1 MRYTDYLYTLL
12 IRGESQK
19 HVRGF
24 TMFELLIALAIL
36 GTLSGIAVPVYRNQT
51 DERNLS
57 AAIVGIQKIAL
68 GIESFRAE
76 RGRPPDSLAEAG
88 LPTQLDPWGRPY
100 QYTRL
105 EGLSKDDM
113 EAKCQWNKQN
123 KPLNH
128 DFDLFSMGK
137 DGVTE
142 KNGRIDHPKCYDDI
156 IRANAGF
163 YVGPSSE
170 Y

>member
-1 MRYTDYLYTLL
+1 MTL
-12 IRGESQK
+12 I
-19 HVRGF
+19 
-24 TMFELLIALAIL
+24 ELLIAVAII
-36 GTLSGIAVPVYRNQT
+36 GTLGGIAVPTYQGYVDKEKVST
-51 DERNLS
+51 
-57 AAIVGIQKIAL
+57 AIIDIRQMEGGIAKFQ
-68 GIESFRAE
+68 AE
-76 RGRPPDSLAEAG
+76 RGRLPDTFAEAG
-88 LPTQLDPWGRPY
+88 LPNKLDPWGNAY

-105 EGLSKDDM
+105 GGLTKAEM